1 MKILGISGSPRKG
14 GNTDTLLDRSLEGAK
29 SAGASVEKVILND
42 LNFKP
47 CQECGGCDET
57 GVCVVKDDMQ
67 PLYRKLIEADAVII
81 ASPIFFGSLSAQV
94 KMMID
99 RLQCLWVSKYILKH
113 AVSPSKKKRKGVFL
127 SVGGAGKKEFFE
139 NAKSII
145 KIFFTTLDIGYYGDL
160 FYGGL
165 DKKRE
170 IAEREDALKKAF
182 DLGASLVQNY

>member
-14 GNTDTLLDRSLEGAK
+14 GNTDTLLDRSLEGAR
-29 SAGASVEKVILND
+29 SAGAFVEKVILND

-57 GVCVVKDDMQ
+57 GICVVQDDMQ
-67 PLYRKLIEADAVII
+67 PLYKKLIDSDSVII

-99 RLQCLWVSKYILKH
+99 RLQCLWVLKYVLRK
-113 AVSPSKKKRKGVFL
+113 AVTARRKRKGIFL
-127 SVGGAGKKEFFE
+127 CVGGAAKEEFFE

-145 KIFFTTLDIGYYGDL
+145 KIFFATLDIKYAGDL
-160 FYGGL
+160 CLGGV
-165 DKKRE
+165 DRKQE
-170 IAEREDALKKAF
+170 ISERPDALKRAF
-182 DLGASLVQNY
+182 ELGRALLK